1 VVIRLQRKPTQKQ
14 SGVEMGHPSTME
26 QLGPFDPMAF
36 LRTYTI
42 MMLCFPVEENVDC
55 SKAISI
61 LESACQSLTRAIPFL
76 TGQVKYDPDQPGEQ
90 FKSGLCHVVPYEHPN
105 GSLLRIKHLSSDFP
119 AYHEISKA
127 RAPSAMLDGSLLSP
141 EKGLPDHPTDADTC
155 PVLVIQANFVRGG
168 LFLCFAGMHN
178 IVDGNGL
185 GQIIRMFAI
194 SCRGE
199 SIFEADIQA
208 AYLDR
213 GKYIPPLKPEET
225 PLEHLDLRID
235 PKKVKE
241 PEQHSQS
248 PPMLWTYFRFSAP
261 KLANLKA
268 DASKECPPDSWITT
282 NDAVSALLWKAIT
295 KARSSHLNI
304 TDNTTLLRAVNGRR
318 FLRPPIPDA
327 FLGNTVQC
335 ASIYLPIK
343 ALIEEMSIS
352 AITLLIRRVTLQI
365 NDFFIRSL
373 ATLLRN
379 EPDKRTIGYDVK
391 HPERDFVVSSWA
403 DLPVYP
409 EGGFGPL
416 LGMPEFVRRPKLT
429 PCEGLA
435 YLMPK
440 DPHGNIDLAIALR
453 ESDLKALETDA
464 EWMNYAEYIG

>member
-1 VVIRLQRKPTQKQ
+1 
-14 SGVEMGHPSTME
+14 
-26 QLGPFDPMAF
+26 
-36 LRTYTI
+36 
-42 MMLCFPVEENVDC
+42 MMLCFPIEENVDH
-55 SKAISI
+55 SKATSI

-76 TGQVKYDPDQPGEQ
+76 KGRVKHDPDEPGER

-105 GSLLRIKHLSSDFP
+105 GSLLRIKHLSNDFP
-119 AYHEISKA
+119 AYQEVSKA
-127 RAPSAMLDGSLLSP
+127 KAPSAMLDGSILSP
-141 EKGLPDHPTDADTC
+141 EKGLPDHPTEADTC

-185 GQIIRMFAI
+185 GQIIRMFAM

-199 SIFEADIQA
+199 NISEADVYA

-213 GKYIPPLKPEET
+213 NKYIPPLKPEET

-235 PKKVKE
+235 PKKKE
-241 PEQHSQS
+241 PEQQGQI

-261 KLANLKA
+261 KLANLKEQ
-268 DASKECPPDSWITT
+268 ASKECPPNSWITT

-295 KARSSHLNI
+295 KARSPHLNI
-304 TDNTTLLRAVNGRR
+304 TDSTTLLRAVNGRR

-335 ASIYLPIK
+335 ASIHLPIK
-343 ALIEEMSIS
+343 DLIEKMPIS
-352 AITLLIRRVTLQI
+352 AITLLIRKATFQI

-379 EPDKRTIGYDVK
+379 EPDKRTIGYDTK
-391 HPERDFVVSSWA
+391 HPERDFVVSSWS

-409 EGGFGPL
+409 EGGFGSL
-416 LGMPEFVRRPKLT
+416 LGTPEFVRRPRLT

-440 DPHGNIDLAIALR
+440 DPYGNIDLAIALR
-453 ESDLKALETDA
+453 ESDLERLKADS
-464 EWMNYAEYIG
+464 EWMSYAEFIG